1 MDIENIKIGEFF
13 TLGEMIKNGDTVSY
27 EEIINMTTLVAKVL
41 DFIRKKF
48 GVTIITS
55 GYRSKEYNK
64 KIGGAINSQHTK
76 GEAADIILPN
86 ADLIEVFKFVEFTG
100 LYDQLIYENKNGKQW
115 IHVSYTLKR
124 QNRMSALVIKDNE
137 TFVYYDGIF
146 EDLGME

>member
-1 MDIENIKIGEFF
+1 MGIENIKIGEFF

-27 EEIINMTTLVAKVL
+27 EEMISMTTLVAKVL
-41 DFIRKKF
+41 DFIRKNF

-64 KIGGAINSQHTK
+64 KIGGATNSQHTK
-76 GEAADIILPN
+76 GEAADIILPDAN
-86 ADLIEVFKFVEFTG
+86 LIEVFKFVEFSG

-124 QNRMSALVIKDNE
+124 QNRMSALVIKDNK